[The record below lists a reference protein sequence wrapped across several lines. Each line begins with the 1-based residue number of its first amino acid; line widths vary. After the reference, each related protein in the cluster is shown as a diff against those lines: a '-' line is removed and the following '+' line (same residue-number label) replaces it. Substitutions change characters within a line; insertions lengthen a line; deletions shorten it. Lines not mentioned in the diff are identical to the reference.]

1 MRVWQ
6 FRKVVWQFDIV
17 PYWEAKLSD
26 ANYMALAQH
35 YGFETLLLDITKNA
49 KVALFLATC
58 QYDWDTDSHL
68 PLTQKDIDREPTADA
83 NPRFGMTFHSPDWVT
98 DYLAP
103 MGRIGFGVRNLDVL
117 PMSISER
124 LHLSHARESTNAAEQ
139 SF

>member
-35 YGFETLLLDITKNA
+35 YGFETLLLDITNNA
-49 KVALFLATC
+49 KVALFLQPGSMTG
-58 QYDWDTDSHL
+58 TRI
-68 PLTQKDIDREPTADA
+68 PILTQKDIDREPTADA
-83 NPRFGMTFHSPDWVT
+83 NPRFGMTFHSLDWVT

-103 MGRIGFGVRNLDVL
+103 MGSIGFGVRNLDVL

-124 LHLSHARESTNAAEQ
+124 LHLSPARESTNEAEQ